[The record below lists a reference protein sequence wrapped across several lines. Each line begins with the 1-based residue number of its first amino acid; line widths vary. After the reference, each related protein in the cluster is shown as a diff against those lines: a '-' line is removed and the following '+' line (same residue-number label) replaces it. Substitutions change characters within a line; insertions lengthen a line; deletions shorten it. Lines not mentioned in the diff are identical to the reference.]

1 MNEATRPTSLA
12 QLNALFSRLNP
23 QDVEQFYAI
32 YQRWS
37 LYQHMDEVQQ
47 KIAALCAQLGEN
59 AAQIEQV
66 RPSAIALATLARL
79 QASGVEDVEL
89 LDRMLERGEDWL
101 DRTIQHLEYCEQ
113 TGVIGGDYEE
123 WCRHALEDAF
133 DWIDTVQSA
142 AIAVP
147 SNSTDTMDTTHTT
160 DTAGTASSS
169 NGSNDQPSSHLLI
182 EELFLQKLM
191 SEDGEVAKPTENA
204 AATEEVGETGDAG
217 VSVDQTGEK
226 TLTLS
231 EDTTLKIATV
241 GTQSSALINDADST
255 QQPSTNGQTQP
266 QNENG
271 SAPDGAASLP
281 TPASAAET
289 DDAPEPVPTP
299 VFPTITAPDAAT
311 PHSPSDTV
319 QIAERDTLITP
330 ITDRDTALTP
340 TANTGTSVSSTTG
353 EETAGARFIAPAPT
367 AGPKSK
373 EQATHR
379 RPGFLRRLLLAL
391 WR

>member
-191 SEDGEVAKPTENA
+191 SEEPGEIDQGNDASDGSNSDNGEESQSSDDSEN
-204 AATEEVGETGDAG
+204 GEN
-217 VSVDQTGEK
+217 SEN
-226 TLTLS
+226 S
-231 EDTTLKIATV
+231 EDDRE
-241 GTQSSALINDADST
+241 QN
-255 QQPSTNGQTQP
+255 QP
-266 QNENG
+266 Q
-271 SAPDGAASLP
+271 
-281 TPASAAET
+281 
-289 DDAPEPVPTP
+289 
-299 VFPTITAPDAAT
+299 I
-311 PHSPSDTV
+311 
-319 QIAERDTLITP
+319 Q
-330 ITDRDTALTP
+330 
-340 TANTGTSVSSTTG
+340 
-353 EETAGARFIAPAPT
+353 EETAQRRSNFLQRFL
-367 AGPKSK
+367 S
-373 EQATHR
+373 
-379 RPGFLRRLLLAL
+379 AL
-391 WR
+391 WP